1 MYNLCNLYVRY
12 MCKYMYNI
20 CVWMI
25 SVTYLI
31 NICDKVIKII
41 FLKFFGLENSESVDH
56 ITKTP
61 PTDWGILNTRILKLI
76 TKL

>member
-1 MYNLCNLYVRY
+1 
-12 MCKYMYNI
+12 
-20 CVWMI
+20 MI
-25 SVTYLI
+25 SITYLI

-41 FLKFFGLENSESVDH
+41 FLKFFGLENSESGDH